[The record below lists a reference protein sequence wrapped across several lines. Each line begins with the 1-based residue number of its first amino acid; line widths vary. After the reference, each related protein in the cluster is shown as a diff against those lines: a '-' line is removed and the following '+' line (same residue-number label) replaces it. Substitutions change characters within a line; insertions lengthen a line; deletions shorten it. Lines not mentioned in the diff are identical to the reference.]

1 MEELHLEEDLNTP
14 LMIDMKSDDESSDS
28 ESDYSKPCEIIYTVN
43 NTPPFEIISTSS
55 RVIVNDEV
63 SSDSQKERQG
73 LMPLPKEQV
82 SQFERVMCQICN
94 RSYKTQS
101 NLSRHLKTFHN
112 QLGAYSCL
120 FCSKT
125 FKFEATRR
133 THHLQRHRDKYIECN
148 FCFNTFV
155 TTADL
160 RRHLKLAHSALEAAK
175 KEISKRT
182 VGTQYSPATSSIA
195 VETEKNHSDTNDCT
209 STVGTSIPRVWIKP
223 QPSASQPFSVS
234 QPLLREHDSK
244 NLSHVDAPFKRKIES
259 EFIQLR
265 LALFN
270 AGVPSDNANVMKN
283 ASICI
288 NNLREQVA
296 TLSKSPTTMNC
307 WCCDRNLTEEEVS
320 LDAISSGDL
329 LKESISWSDL
339 SSLASIL

>member
-14 LMIDMKSDDESSDS
+14 LMVDMRSDDESSDS
-28 ESDYSKPCEIIYTVN
+28 ESDNSKPCEIIYTLN

-55 RVIVNDEV
+55 RVIFDDEV

-82 SQFERVMCQICN
+82 SQLERVMCQICN

-112 QLGAYSCL
+112 QLGAYACL

-133 THHLQRHRDKYIECN
+133 THHLQRHRDKYVECN
-148 FCFNTFV
+148 FCFDTFV

-160 RRHLKLAHSALEAAK
+160 RRHLKIAHSAFEATK
-175 KEISKRT
+175 KEISRRT

-195 VETEKNHSDTNDCT
+195 VETEKNHIDTNDCT
-209 STVGTSIPRVWIKP
+209 STVGISIPRVWIKP
-223 QPSASQPFSVS
+223 QPSASQPLSAC
-234 QPLLREHDSK
+234 QPPLREQDPK
-244 NLSHVDAPFKRKIES
+244 NLSHLDGPFRRKIES

-270 AGVPSDNANVMKN
+270 AGVQSDNTNVMRN

-288 NNLREQVA
+288 NNLIEQVA
-296 TLSKSPTTMNC
+296 TLKKSPTTMDC
-307 WCCDRNLTEEEVS
+307 WCCERNLTEEEVS
-320 LDAISSGDL
+320 LDTIASGDL
-329 LKESISWSDL
+329 LRENISWTDL
-339 SSLASIL
+339 NNLASTL